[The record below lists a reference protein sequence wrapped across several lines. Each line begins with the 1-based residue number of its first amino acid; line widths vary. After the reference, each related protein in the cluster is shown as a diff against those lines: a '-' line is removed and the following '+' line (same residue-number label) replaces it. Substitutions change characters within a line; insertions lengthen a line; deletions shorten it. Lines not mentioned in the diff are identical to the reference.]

1 MYSMPQKDAQEV
13 PLPEGLAAKNLRP
26 TCDPEKLGFETTAQL
41 RTGRAFVGQDRA
53 IEAIRLSAG
62 TTQKGFNLYV
72 LGREG
77 TGRHTAVGHLLAQA
91 AKQRPV
97 PCDWIYVNSFDAPH
111 KPHAIKMHPGT
122 AAVLKQAMQHLVDD
136 LANEIPALFESEEYQ
151 TQRRAIE
158 EEFGQKHEEPIA
170 EFSEQAAAAEVALL
184 RTPMGFML
192 SALVDGKP
200 IKPETYEALSPEQ
213 KEKIDA
219 KIDTLQK
226 QLSSILKQGP
236 ELEKEHRER
245 VETLHA
251 AMAERAVS
259 ARIREIEQ
267 DFATSERVAGYL
279 DRVRLDMISN
289 AELFLV
295 PVEDKNEGPFPDV
308 VRKYHQDAR
317 FDRYAVNIMVSHD
330 AASSCAPV
338 ITEDMPSLDHL
349 TGRIEHEAEMGTLS
363 TNFSLI
369 KPGALHRANGG
380 YLVLDAH
387 RILSEPYA
395 WDALKRCL
403 QSGEVSITS
412 LAERLSLS
420 STVTLEPDPIP
431 LDVRVILIGNRR
443 LCMLLELLDPEFAQ
457 LFKIQ
462 ADFEDDLPRSAKNM
476 RALARILADCASNY
490 DLHPMTAAAVPRLLD
505 HAVRLADDSKK
516 LTLELEALADVMRE
530 ADFYAAD
537 KKHDLISDKDIE
549 RAIGQAEHRA
559 SRIKERMQEAISR
572 NTVLIDTTG
581 RSTGQING
589 LAVLGF
595 GKARFGRPSRITAR
609 VRMGSGKLVDIER
622 EVDLGGPLH
631 SKGVL
636 ILGSYLASHYALDVP
651 MSLHASLVFE
661 QSYGGIDGDS
671 ASSAELYALLSALS
685 GVPIRQG
692 LAVTGSVNQNGEVQ
706 AIGGVNE
713 KIEGFFDVCSARGL
727 TGDQGVL
734 IPHAN
739 VSHLMVRPDVMHA
752 VEAGRFRVLP
762 VKTIDEGLQM
772 LTGIPAGHRRR
783 NGQFPKNSLNY
794 RVEAQLRAF
803 ADTRRQF
810 GMQPSTHAAGDIA

>member
-1 MYSMPQKDAQEV
+1 MPRESPQKAALPKGLPAQ
-13 PLPEGLAAKNLRP
+13 KLRL
-26 TCDPEKLGFETTAQL
+26 TCDPAQLGFETTEQL
-41 RTGRAFVGQDRA
+41 KPLRGFVGQDRA
-53 IEAIRLSAG
+53 IDAIKLSAG
-62 TTQKGFNLYV
+62 TTQKDFNLYV

-77 TGRHTAVGHLLAQA
+77 TGRHTAVARLLSQA

-97 PCDWIYVNSFDAPH
+97 PCDWIYVNNFDAPH
-111 KPHAIKMHPGT
+111 QPHAIKMRPGT
-122 AAVLKQAMQHLVDD
+122 AAVLKQAMQRLVDD

-158 EEFGQKHEEPIA
+158 EEFGQRHEEPIA

-192 SALVDGKP
+192 SAIVDGKP

-213 KEKIDA
+213 QEEIDA
-219 KIDTLQK
+219 KIEILQNK
-226 QLSSILKQGP
+226 LSDILKQGP
-236 ELEKEHRER
+236 ELEKEHRQR

-259 ARIREIEQ
+259 ARVREIEK
-267 DFATSERVAGYL
+267 DFDENRRVLEYL
-279 DRVRLDMISN
+279 DLVRVDMISN
-289 AELFLV
+289 AELFLM
-295 PVEDKNEGPFPDV
+295 PAEDRNDGPFPDV
-308 VRKYHQDAR
+308 IRKYHQDAR

-330 AASSCAPV
+330 ATPSCAPV
-338 ITEDMPSLDHL
+338 ITEDLPSLDHL
-349 TGRIEHEAEMGTLS
+349 TGRIDHVSEMGTLS
-363 TNFSLI
+363 TNFSLV

-380 YLVLDAH
+380 YLILDAR

-403 QSGEVSITS
+403 QSGQISITS

-431 LDVRVILIGNRR
+431 LDVRIILIGNRR
-443 LCMLLELLDPEFAQ
+443 LCMLLELLDPEFGQ

-462 ADFEDDLPRSAKNM
+462 ADFEDDLPRSARNM
-476 RALARILADCASNY
+476 RALARIVADCAGNY
-490 DLHPMTAAAVPRLLD
+490 DLRPMSAVAMARLLD
-505 HAVRLADDSKK
+505 HGVRLADDSKK
-516 LTLELEALADVMRE
+516 FTLELGALADVMRE
-530 ADFYAAD
+530 ADYYAAGQKSD
-537 KKHDLISDKDIE
+537 RISADHIE
-549 RAIGQAEHRA
+549 QAISQAEHRA

-572 NTVLIDTTG
+572 KTVLIDTDG
-581 RSTGQING
+581 HAVGQING
-589 LAVLGF
+589 LAVLGY
-595 GKARFGRPSRITAR
+595 GKTRFGRPSRITAR

-622 EVDLGGPLH
+622 EVDLGGPFH

-713 KIEGFFDVCSARGL
+713 KIEGFFDICADRGL
-727 TGDQGVL
+727 TGKQGVL

-739 VSHLMVRPDVMHA
+739 ISHLMVRPDIVKA
-752 VEAGRFRVLP
+752 VAAGTFRVIP
-762 VKTIDEGLQM
+762 IKTINQGIQA
-772 LTGIPAGHRRR
+772 LTGISAGQRGSD
-783 NGQFPKNSLNY
+783 GQFPKNTLNH

-810 GMQPSTHAAGDIA
+810 GMQMAKPQNGELS